1 MKKTVAIL
9 IILMMMIFVL
19 AVPMVS
25 MADSGAAVPVVDWQ
39 ATAVDTALE
48 IAKVL
53 AVTII
58 GVFGAWLT
66 AVIGKN
72 EKFKTV
78 NAAQKELIR
87 MAQITVGEIKQ
98 TVSDKYKI
106 DNKNGKLTPAQVEE
120 LRDLL
125 LKKTKDKMSVA
136 ALNVLTAAAVDI
148 NGLIIGV
155 GDDLIFK
162 INSSEGQIIAPEAAT
177 SEGK

>member
-9 IILMMMIFVL
+9 IVLMLMIFVL
-19 AVPMVS
+19 SVPMVA
-25 MADSGAAVPVVDWQ
+25 MADNGATVPAVDWR

-48 IAKVL
+48 VAKVF

-87 MAQITVGEIKQ
+87 MAQISVGEIKQ
-98 TVSDKYKI
+98 TVSDKYKTG
-106 DNKNGKLTPAQVEE
+106 NKNGKLTPAQIEE
-120 LRDLL
+120 LRKLL
-125 LKKTKDKMSVA
+125 LQKTKDKMSAA

-148 NGLIIGV
+148 NGLILGV

-162 INSSEGQIIAPEAAT
+162 INSSEGQIIAPESAT
-177 SEGK
+177 V